1 MAWTNAIASELRF
14 DLANAHQHPGIKVHE
29 AACECEVAERSM
41 HVITHD
47 TYSKKERT
55 KERKKRKK
63 VRKEERKK
71 KERKKERERERD

>member
-55 KERKKRKK
+55 KERKKEKKESKKRRKK
-63 VRKEERKK
+63 E
-71 KERKKERERERD
+71 ERKKERERERD